1 MKNKFQCSIL
11 LATGI
16 IISRCYINHVP
27 LIYFPAMYLARYL
40 DKKYAVVRW
49 TLDWDSVYANILPF
63 VGDIIPSS
71 GMAQG

>member
-1 MKNKFQCSIL
+1 
-11 LATGI
+11 
-16 IISRCYINHVP
+16 
-27 LIYFPAMYLARYL
+27 MYLARYL